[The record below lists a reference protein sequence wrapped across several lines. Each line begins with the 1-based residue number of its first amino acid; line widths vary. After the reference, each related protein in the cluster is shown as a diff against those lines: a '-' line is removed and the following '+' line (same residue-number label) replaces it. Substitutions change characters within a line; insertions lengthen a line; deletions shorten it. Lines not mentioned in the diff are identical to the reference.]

1 MTKNIENLKTPF
13 LKVDSNPEA
22 QTGEIAI
29 ISQPNLSQ
37 SSQQTGDWDRL
48 DILRF
53 GVPTSLYC
61 VLAFTRYESFDW
73 TVLRI
78 ISNALLNGFL
88 YRESIKSNTT
98 EARNLYQ
105 KLQANGLSSLIQDG
119 WLNFLGNASKLFITL
134 NLTAAASLLL
144 TGDVLAHQNN
154 LPPAIVWI
162 FGMLGFG
169 LEGMLSIGS
178 SHAVVQGFIDA
189 ASCRLKIDFESESK
203 SDPTNT
209 NLFISRALS
218 LTKLMS
224 IAVISALSFF
234 FSIGTVGSMQRAA
247 NWTGLSWMLY
257 PFPLLRLLNIPAVAP
272 IAGAGIFCLFS
283 YYVSKSMINLLNQN
297 FCQEKFHLGNTAL
310 RLTILGIS
318 IASTLAS
325 SAIQIEGQAEVLS
338 WNNAWSSVIKTI
350 NHLHIT
356 PSVLAGFLGGVL
368 NVYGINLAIDKFQEN
383 YRKRFS
389 EALPGT
395 AFQPISWK
403 DKIASW
409 VTPVFDTSTGS
420 SSKPSS
426 SSSLS
431 PLELEA

>member
-1 MTKNIENLKTPF
+1 MTKTIENLKTPF

-22 QTGEIAI
+22 QSGEIAI

-37 SSQQTGDWDRL
+37 SSQQTSDWDRL

-88 YRESIKSNTT
+88 YRESIKSNAT

-105 KLQANGLSSLIQDG
+105 KLQTEG
-119 WLNFLGNASKLFITL
+119 WSVLTQKGYLNFLGNALKLFVTL

-144 TGDVLAHQNN
+144 TGDILAHQNN
-154 LPPAIVWI
+154 LPSAIVWI

-189 ASCRLKIDFESESK
+189 ASCRLKIDFESES
-203 SDPTNT
+203 DPTNT

-218 LTKLMS
+218 LAKLMS

-247 NWTGLSWMLY
+247 NWNGLSWMLY

-283 YYVSKSMINLLNQN
+283 YYVSKSMINILNQN
-297 FCQEKFHLGNTAL
+297 FRQEKFHLGNTAL

-368 NVYGINLAIDKFQEN
+368 NVYGVNLAIDQFQEN

-389 EALPGT
+389 EVPPGT
-395 AFQPISWK
+395 AFQPTSWK
-403 DKIASW
+403 DKAASW

-431 PLELEA
+431 PLELEV